1 MTEPTPAAT
10 PTGGPTRRRRWIRY
24 AVAGAV
30 IAAIVA
36 AGLGYAL
43 TRDADPGFDSPEA
56 IAALLEQRGA
66 PCTDFDAG
74 GDGRADERGACRADG
89 QKIVIATFGSRA
101 EVEAHWERQ
110 VAAAADNE
118 AVGMVIGDRWSISGP
133 ARAYLRHAAE
143 VLDAEYRAN

>member
-1 MTEPTPAAT
+1 V
-10 PTGGPTRRRRWIRY
+10 I
-24 AVAGAV
+24 AGAV
-30 IAAIVA
+30 VAVLAAG
-36 AGLGYAL
+36 GLGYAL
-43 TRDADPGFDSPEA
+43 TRSAEPGFDSPEA

-66 PCTDFDAG
+66 PCTDFEAG
-74 GDGRADERGACRADG
+74 GDGRADKRGTCRADG
-89 QKIVIATFGSRA
+89 QEIVIATFGSRA

-118 AVGMVIGDRWSISGP
+118 AVGMVIGERWSISGP

>member
-1 MTEPTPAAT
+1 LRARQRQP
-10 PTGGPTRRRRWIRY
+10 GRRRWLRFAI
-24 AVAGAV
+24 AGAAGAV
-30 IAAIVA
+30 LAA
-36 AGLGYAL
+36 AGLAYAL
-43 TRDADPGFDSPEA
+43 TRPAEPGFDSPEA

-66 PCTDFDAG
+66 PCTGFHAG
-74 GDGRADERGACRADG
+74 GEGRADERGTCRADG
-89 QKIVIATFGSRA
+89 QEIVIATFGSRA

-110 VAAAADNE
+110 VGAAADND